1 MNSLLGRTL
10 TLVIAGLP
18 GVLSL
23 LALVP
28 EMPGV
33 PRVALLANPVIL
45 LILAALVGCW
55 AAPRCGFLLVSPTVR
70 KRQRLGQALIGLALG
85 VFIAAFDHWGR
96 SLWQSA
102 SGIPASVVVAWGPA
116 SLLVGLLYG
125 GVVEEVIMRWGLM
138 SVLAAGL
145 RAVSGSSERSSGFAI
160 SVAVVLAALVFA
172 ASHLPMLLASGHG
185 LTTSVVARTLLLNTV
200 AGVAYGTI
208 FARRDLVS
216 AVVMHAA
223 THLGFAATAV
233 LVRA

>member
-102 SGIPASVVVAWGPA
+102 SGIPASVVEAWGPA

-185 LTTSVVARTLLLNTV
+185 LTASVVARTLLLNTV
-200 AGVAYGTI
+200 AGVAYGAI

-216 AVVMHAA
+216 AVVMHGA

>member
-102 SGIPASVVVAWGPA
+102 SGIPASVVEAWRPA

-138 SVLAAGL
+138 SVLAAGML
-145 RAVSGSSERSSGFAI
+145 GVSGKSERSSGFVIA
-160 SVAVVLAALVFA
+160 VAVVLAALVFA